1 MLDWRLTQRVPS
13 SFFCGSFSLTPAVWL
28 QAALPGP
35 QLALSLRTAVTRL
48 PLQLLIYSCAP
59 DALTTLKA
67 CNEYLLYIFSYSQ
80 RISIHPGLTLLIEH
94 ACHVIR
100 HRKRMP
106 SDFSPRIH
114 CPACLTLVTHLTTLY
129 TFNVLGITPT
139 SSKGINH
146 HAKILFANVPFL
158 QLCFRCL
165 SHSEYHPSTFK
176 PLLNSFLR
184 RHRQCP

>member
-1 MLDWRLTQRVPS
+1 MVVSPLHLQSPSRL
-13 SFFCGSFSLTPAVWL
+13 
-28 QAALPGP
+28 LPGP
-35 QLALSLRTAVTRL
+35 LLAFSLRTAVTRL
-48 PLQLLIYSCAP
+48 PLHLLIYPCAQ

-80 RISIHPGLTLLIEH
+80 SISIHPGLTLLIAH

-114 CPACLTLVTHLTTLY
+114 CPAGLTLVTHLTSRY
-129 TFNVLGITPT
+129 TFHVLGITPA

-165 SHSEYHPSTFK
+165 SHSEYHPRTST
-176 PLLNSFLR
+176 PRLNSFLR